1 MRPNEKNPSPD
12 PASPL
17 PEVLFIAHRVPFPP
31 DRGDRIRSWN
41 MIQYLSDRA
50 RVSLAC
56 VTEEPI
62 SWRTTEALLST
73 CHRVAIAPVGRR
85 GRWIHAG
92 AHWLS
97 GKSLTEGLFW
107 SRKLADTIDYWSDVI
122 SFDHVFVF
130 CSSMLPYAERP
141 GLRSIPR
148 VVDLVDVDSQKWKD
162 YANNASF
169 IRRRIYRSE
178 AKRVERLE
186 TSSVNAS
193 KAVLLASE
201 AEAGLLRDQ
210 QRNRKASVLGIR
222 QGVDLAYFKSQRSR
236 GKHAIPSLRIART
249 SSQLRLIFVGVLD
262 YRPNVE
268 GLDWFL
274 KNVWTLLRIK
284 VATASLEIV
293 GKNPTPRVRQFGN
306 HPGVHVIGE
315 VSDVRPYLDDADV
328 AIAPLQIARGIQ
340 NKVLEAMAMEKPV
353 VLSPLAA
360 EGIDALPDKHYVI
373 ADSAEQ
379 WRDQLVT
386 LAKYPEAR
394 LQLGAAAREFVERE
408 FDWAVCLEPLDA
420 LLGIPPKAAKEHQH
434 ARA

>member
-1 MRPNEKNPSPD
+1 MRTNEKNSSPD
-12 PASPL
+12 AAPPL

-41 MIQYLSDRA
+41 MIKYLSDRA

-85 GRWIHAG
+85 RRWIHAG

-186 TSSVNAS
+186 TSSVNTS

-210 QRNRKASVLGIR
+210 QRNRKASILGVSN
-222 QGVDLAYFKSQRSR
+222 GVDYTYFKSKRSR
-236 GKHAIPSLRIART
+236 GKHASPSLRISRT
-249 SSQLRLIFVGVLD
+249 NSQLRLIFVGVLD
-262 YRPNVE
+262 YLPNVD
-268 GLDWFL
+268 GLEWFL
-274 KNVWTLLRIK
+274 KEVWPTLLHRIPT
-284 VATASLEIV
+284 VSLEII
-293 GKNPTPRVRQFGN
+293 GKKPNPRVRQFSK

-315 VSDVRPYLDDADV
+315 VNDVRPYLDDSDV
-328 AIAPLQIARGIQ
+328 AIVPLQIARGIQ

-353 VLSPLAA
+353 VLTSLAA
-360 EGIDALPDKHYVI
+360 EGIDALPDKHFVI
-373 ADSAEQ
+373 ADTADQ
-379 WRDQLVT
+379 WLENLVALT
-386 LAKYPEAR
+386 KHPEAR

-408 FDWAVCLEPLDA
+408 FDWSVCLEPLDA